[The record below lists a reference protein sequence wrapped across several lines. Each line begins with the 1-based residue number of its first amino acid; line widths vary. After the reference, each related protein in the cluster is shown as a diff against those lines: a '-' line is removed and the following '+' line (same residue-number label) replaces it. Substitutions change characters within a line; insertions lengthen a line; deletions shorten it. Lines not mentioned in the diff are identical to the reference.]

1 MPHTKTTKMK
11 HNTKK
16 LIDER
21 GQIND
26 EMQKLGEIVSVEGR
40 EWTSEEESKFDDLA
54 SKDTT
59 LEKRIADLNSLNA
72 RTSQEVEKVEEVASR
87 ANIDVEQVQDKK
99 DEYKRAYGNYLKF
112 GNEGLNAAEKTLLT
126 SVARAQTVTT
136 TGGGYFI
143 PTDLSNE
150 IITSL
155 VSFGGVREVA
165 RILPTSTGNNIDYP
179 TSNDTANKGVLIS
192 INTKA
197 SEGAFTLGTK
207 QLNAYKFSSNSIIV
221 PNELMQDSA
230 FNIEQF
236 VTQTLAERLAR
247 GTNEYYTGTGGKGTG
262 SSQPQGIINGATQG
276 KLSAASTT
284 TTFSELLDL
293 KHSVDPAYRANG
305 SWMMNDNSLGVIK
318 KLSMTTANQSLWQ
331 PGIIGSAPA
340 TIDGQKYTINQDL
353 DDMADNTRS
362 WLYGDFSKFIIRDV
376 AGMAIKR
383 SNEVYMETDQVVFVG
398 FMRTDSRLMD
408 TTAVKYMRQ
417 IVT

>member
-1 MPHTKTTKMK
+1 MK

-26 EMQKLGEIVSVEGR
+26 EMERLGKIVSEEGK
-40 EWTSEEESKFDDLA
+40 EWTSEEERKFDELA
-54 SKDTT
+54 EKDTK
-59 LEKRIADLNSLNA
+59 LEKRIADLDGLNS
-72 RTSQEVEKVEEVASR
+72 RQSIEVEKVEEVAAR

-99 DEYKRAYGNYLKF
+99 EDYKRAYGNYLKY

-155 VSFGGVREVA
+155 VSFGGMREVA
-165 RILPTSTGNNIDYP
+165 KILPTSSGNNIDYP

-197 SEGAFTLGTK
+197 SEVAFALGTK

-262 SSQPQGIINGATQG
+262 TSQPQGIINGATQG
-276 KLSAASTT
+276 KLSASSTT

-293 KHSVDPAYRANG
+293 KASVDPAYRANA
-305 SWMMNDNSLGVIK
+305 SWMMNDNSLNVIK
-318 KLSMTTANQSLWQ
+318 KLSMTTANQSIWQ
-331 PGIIGSAPA
+331 AGIIGSAPA

-383 SNEVYMETDQVVFVG
+383 SNEVYMETDQAVFVG

-408 TTAVKYMRQ
+408 TAAVKYMRQ

>member
-1 MPHTKTTKMK
+1 MK

-26 EMQKLGEIVSVEGR
+26 EMERLGKIVSEEGK
-40 EWTSEEESKFDDLA
+40 EWTTEEERKFDDLA
-54 SKDTT
+54 AKDTT
-59 LEKRIADLNSLNA
+59 LEKRIADLDSLNA
-72 RTSQEVEKVEEVASR
+72 RKVQAVESVEEVAER
-87 ANIDVEQVQDKK
+87 TKLDPEQIKDKK
-99 DEYKRAYGNYLKF
+99 DEYKRAYTSFLRG
-112 GNEGLNAAEKTLLT
+112 GNEGLTPEEKNLLVT
-126 SVARAQTVTT
+126 AARAQTVTT

-165 RILPTSTGNNIDYP
+165 KILPTSTGNNIDYP

-293 KHSVDPAYRANG
+293 KSSVDPSYRANA
-305 SWMMNDNSLGVIK
+305 SWMMNDNSLNVIK
-318 KLSMTTANQSLWQ
+318 KLSMTTANQSIWQ
-331 PGIIGSAPA
+331 AGIIGSAPA

>member
-1 MPHTKTTKMK
+1 MRHD
-11 HNTKK
+11 TKK

-26 EMQKLGEIVSVEGR
+26 EMQRLGDIVSVDGK
-40 EWTSEEESKFDDLA
+40 EWTPDEERKFDELVA
-54 SKDTT
+54 KDTA
-59 LEKRIADLNSLNA
+59 LEKRIADLNGLNA
-72 RTSQEVEKVEEVASR
+72 RTAAAVEKVEEIAER
-87 ANIDVEQVQDKK
+87 TNLDVEQVQDKK
-99 DEYKRAYGNYLKF
+99 DEYKRAYGNYLKY
-112 GNEGLNAAEKTLLT
+112 GNDGLSREEKSLLT

-155 VSFGGVREVA
+155 VSFGGMREVA
-165 RILPTSTGNNIDYP
+165 TILPTDTGNNIDYP

-230 FNIEQF
+230 FNVEKF
-236 VTQTLAERLAR
+236 VTDTLAERLAR

-276 KLSAASTT
+276 KLSASSTT

-293 KHSVDPAYRANG
+293 KHSVDPAYRRNG

-318 KLSMTTANQSLWQ
+318 KLSMTTANQSIWQ
-331 PGIIGSAPA
+331 PGIVGSAPA

-408 TTAVKYMRQ
+408 AQAVKYMRQ
-417 IVT
+417 ITT